1 MSSYSESAEITNA
14 VTLDMTTH
22 GILRLY
28 RLADLTTAIASEI
41 INDLEEVE
49 YLLPSTL
56 LVLSE
61 AEMRFAELN
70 EKLIEAAVKAI
81 SIQELDLNE

>member
-1 MSSYSESAEITNA
+1 MSEALEITKA

-22 GILRLY
+22 GIVRLY